1 MSNDSVHGNDANS
14 QIGRGQGHRAIRDE
28 RSVEDQLQEL
38 CAMMANLTTQ
48 KEQITVGQLPRNNQ

>member
-14 QIGRGQGHRAIRDE
+14 QIGRGQGHRAVGDE

-38 CAMMANLTTQ
+38 HAMMVNLTT
-48 KEQITVGQLPRNNQ
+48 